1 MFLYY
6 YATSGVVTPPAMH
19 ILTVLLAGGQ
29 IGFPYLLS
37 KLRLLM
43 IVLWLVFIF
52 GTTNSITHIW
62 FLKGQGCRLEGGG

>member
-6 YATSGVVTPPAMH
+6 YATAGVVIPPAMH
-19 ILTVLLAGGQ
+19 IVTVLLACGQ

-43 IVLWLVFIF
+43 IILLLVFIF
-52 GTTNSITHIW
+52 GIANSITHIW
-62 FLKGQGCRLEGGG
+62 FPDNYLLAKLDM